1 MNRACQSAQRV
12 ARRGLTLIELSA
24 CLVLLS
30 ILMVAITGVISRFTA
45 RAQDR
50 TALDEAV
57 VRRSAQQALSRIARD
72 LESAEAVIASQATLQ
87 LVPDVECVPTLDD
100 AAPQSDVI
108 GYSVTRLGERMCLM
122 RSESGRRELLFGGE
136 FRLVLQP
143 RADDGSDLEP
153 IVLGNLAES
162 TVPVERRLN
171 GWNEL
176 ALLGPTGAVLA
187 RTTVVREPVPID
199 VLEVFEATR

>member
-122 RSESGRRELLFGGE
+122 RSE
-136 FRLVLQP
+136 
-143 RADDGSDLEP
+143 
-153 IVLGNLAES
+153 
-162 TVPVERRLN
+162 
-171 GWNEL
+171 
-176 ALLGPTGAVLA
+176 
-187 RTTVVREPVPID
+187 
-199 VLEVFEATR
+199 